1 MRVITALVRREEHFV
16 AILSPTL
23 RCETASNWDPE
34 LFCPIRLITVRK
46 LPMGGV
52 PIGADRAVADAPLDQ
67 LLAVLRIGGQ
77 VISRIECSLVVGEE
91 YRAPFFGHRTPAIC
105 AGLGDWPPR
114 RRWRDESSTHITA
127 RRRVFACGPKACMM
141 PQSQAESQVRT
152 GLYAGGSRIRT
163 LSPTRGSGSLSA
175 INLPR
180 YRRPCRGR
188 RTVGGDHDSGN
199 RVRTRLPAGGNG
211 IRTLG
216 PPSRELR
223 CSPHARGATGGHCTY
238 KRRRRSRRG
247 LARFVLLGEPF
258 HGTNGEFGL
267 GRF

>member
-34 LFCPIRLITVRK
+34 LFCPIRLITLRK

-67 LLAVLRIGGQ
+67 LLAVRRIGGQ

-152 GLYAGGSRIRT
+152 GLYAGGKR
-163 LSPTRGSGSLSA
+163 
-175 INLPR
+175 
-180 YRRPCRGR
+180 
-188 RTVGGDHDSGN
+188 
-199 RVRTRLPAGGNG
+199 

-216 PPSRELR
+216 PTLTEGSAGRCRREIPER
-223 CSPHARGATGGHCTY
+223 
-238 KRRRRSRRG
+238 
-247 LARFVLLGEPF
+247 LAGVLY
-258 HGTNGEFGL
+258 
-267 GRF
+267 